1 MAREKMSSVDT
12 AWLRMDSSRNLMMIV
27 GVWVFGG
34 RLAYEDMARLLE
46 ERLLVYRR
54 FRQRVEA
61 DAIGYHWVD
70 DDRFR
75 IDRHLKRVRLRG
87 GGGDHELQRFTA
99 RLASQPLDPAH
110 PLWQFH
116 LVENYNGTSAM
127 VARIHHSSAAG
138 IALVRV
144 TLALT
149 DAMTQPVPD
158 GDEGG
163 EAGEA
168 EEAGEAGEVESN
180 PWVPYLAPLTR
191 GTVAAIDATGT
202 LVTKSLDVVAHPDRL
217 SGYAQVGSRVVRDTL
232 SILLMS
238 DDTHTRLKGTP
249 SGRKAIAWNE
259 PLPLDEVKAV
269 CRGIGASVNDVLL
282 SCVAGALR
290 RYLLGRGDE
299 VAGDWEIRAMVPVN
313 LRPPDEPIHELGNR
327 FGLVPLCLPVGIANP
342 VERVREVRRRMDEL
356 KSGYQPIIAYVMLGA
371 AGVLP
376 HAVQTEV
383 LEYLGNKG
391 SAVMTNV
398 PGPTEPISMAGVPV
412 TKVLVWV
419 PQSGDIGLGVSI
431 LSYAGGVQFGVVSD
445 TALCPDPQAIIDGF
459 APEFERLVLALA
471 MLPNGYLLGRELAP
485 GELEHALLLETA

>member
-1 MAREKMSSVDT
+1 MSSVDT

-27 GVWVFGG
+27 GVWVFGA

-46 ERLLVYRR
+46 ERLLAYRR

-61 DAIGYHWVD
+61 DAIGYQWVD

-75 IDRHLKRVRLRG
+75 IDRHLKRARLRG
-87 GGGDHELQRFTA
+87 AGSDRELQRFTA
-99 RLASQPLDPAH
+99 RLAAQPLDPAH

-127 VARIHHSSAAG
+127 VARIHHCIADG

-144 TLALT
+144 TLSLT
-149 DAMTQPVPD
+149 DAKAPTVPRS
-158 GDEGG
+158 DEEG
-163 EAGEA
+163 EAA
-168 EEAGEAGEVESN
+168 ELESN
-180 PWVPYLAPLTR
+180 PWVPYLKPITR

-202 LVTKSLDVVAHPDRL
+202 LVTKSLGVVANPERL
-217 SGYAQVGSRVVRDTL
+217 ADYAQVGSRLVRDTL
-232 SILLMS
+232 AILLMS
-238 DDTHTRLKGTP
+238 NDTPTRLKGTP
-249 SGRKAIAWNE
+249 CGRKAIAWND

-299 VAGDWEIRAMVPVN
+299 AAEDCEVRAMVPVN
-313 LRPPDEPIHELGNR
+313 LRPLDEPIAALGNR

-356 KSGYQPIIAYVMLGA
+356 KSGYQPIIAYFLLGA

-376 HAVQTEV
+376 HAVQTGA

-391 SAVMTNV
+391 TAVMTNV
-398 PGPTEPISMAGVPV
+398 PGPNETIGMAGVPV
-412 TKVLVWV
+412 TKVMVWV
-419 PQSGDIGLGVSI
+419 PQSGDIGIGVSI
-431 LSYAGGVQFGVVSD
+431 LSYAGGVQFGVMSD
-445 TALCPDPQAIIDGF
+445 TALCPEPQAIIDGF
-459 APEFERLVLALA
+459 EPEFERLVLALA
-471 MLPNGYLLGRELAP
+471 MLPNGLLLGRRLAP
-485 GELEHALLLETA
+485 GELEHVL